1 MTENEMI
8 GWYYGLNEHEFEQAL
23 GDSEG
28 QQSLGCCSSWGCG
41 ESDTSERLNNS
52 NADIRPRASSF
63 STGAPLCLEVLL
75 LIW

>member
-28 QQSLGCCSSWGCG
+28 QQSWDAAVHGAA
-41 ESDTSERLNNS
+41 ESQT
-52 NADIRPRASSF
+52 RASD
-63 STGAPLCLEVLL
+63 
-75 LIW
+75 

>member
-28 QQSLGCCSSWGCG
+28 QQSLGCCSSWGCR

-52 NADIRPRASSF
+52 NADIRPPGKFLQHR
-63 STGAPLCLEVLL
+63 GATVS
-75 LIW
+75 

>member
-28 QQSLGCCSSWGCG
+28 QQSLGCCSSWGCR

-52 NADIRPRASSF
+52 NADIRPPGKFLQHRVATVS
-63 STGAPLCLEVLL
+63 
-75 LIW
+75 